1 MDPILSEFVYNA
13 ISKIIQTT
21 KLPSVVNLNFNLNL
35 LLIDAYTTV
44 IKMFI

>member
-13 ISKIIQTT
+13 ISKIIETT
-21 KLPSVVNLNFNLNL
+21 KLPPVVNLKFNLY
-35 LLIDAYTTV
+35 ATTV